1 MDKTD
6 FSAVLQSSIAGFSK
20 CDRGAS
26 PRRFRPMYAFA
37 NMGHPSCFNGFQL
50 VVDDLKAYSVQ
61 VDAEEGQGSLVGGVH
76 DMSTKDV
83 TLAGID
89 FDFAGEVSELA
100 ETD

>member
-61 VDAEEGQGSLVGGVH
+61 IDAEEGQGALVGGVC
-76 DMSTKDV
+76 DV
-83 TLAGID
+83 GAKNMALAGID
-89 FDFAGEVSELA
+89 LDFAGEVPELA
-100 ETD
+100 EAD